1 MERILSSG
9 LSVQPAQA
17 ASGRPLKYAA
27 IGLALATSLLAGCAT
42 NNPQDPLEPYN
53 RAMFKINQNV
63 DKAVLK
69 PVATGYKDVVPIP
82 MRKGVTN
89 FFGNLGDVWSMAND
103 FAQGHVVEGLNGFMR
118 VGVNT
123 VFGVLGVLDISSE
136 MGLYK
141 QPNDFGL
148 TLARYG
154 IGSSPYFVIPL
165 LGPSTI
171 RDAAGTGV
179 AIYYAPFNY
188 TTNNAAVRNSAAVL
202 QLVNTRANM
211 LSTTALLEQIALDPY
226 VFTRDAFMQQRKS
239 QVKAVRSEGI
249 LSPGPLDS
257 GGNYSDA
264 DAAGDV
270 SDTMDSGAQAQPA
283 PAPAPAISPANTPQQ
298 APSSPAAPSV
308 SPTASPAASAAR
320 P

>member
-1 MERILSSG
+1 MLTTG
-9 LSVQPAQA
+9 LSNRPNAQV
-17 ASGRPLKYAA
+17 SPTRPLRHAA
-27 IGLALATSLLAGCAT
+27 LGLALAASLLAGCAT

-53 RAMFKINQNV
+53 RTMFKINQNV

-69 PVATGYKDVVPIP
+69 PVATGYKNVEPSPV
-82 MRKGVTN
+82 RKGVTN

-123 VFGVLGVLDISSE
+123 VFGLFGVLDISSE

-154 IGSSPYFVIPL
+154 IGSGPYFIIPV

-179 AIYYAPFNY
+179 GIYYSPLNY
-188 TTNNAAVRNSAAVL
+188 ATTNDVALRNSGTAL
-202 QLVNTRANM
+202 QLVNTRAN
-211 LSTTALLEQIALDPY
+211 LLNTTALLEQIALDPY
-226 VFTRDAFMQQRKS
+226 VFTRDAYLQQRKS
-239 QVKAVRSEGI
+239 QVRAVRSEGI
-249 LSPGPLDS
+249 LSPGPVD
-257 GGNYSDA
+257 GDGEYADPGPPDA
-264 DAAGDV
+264 D
-270 SDTMDSGAQAQPA
+270 DTGNA
-283 PAPAPAISPANTPQQ
+283 T
-298 APSSPAAPSV
+298 PAAVPTER
-308 SPTASPAASAAR
+308 PTAASSVPQAAASAAH

>member
-1 MERILSSG
+1 M
-9 LSVQPAQA
+9 
-17 ASGRPLKYAA
+17 
-27 IGLALATSLLAGCAT
+27 
-42 NNPQDPLEPYN
+42 EPYN

-82 MRKGVTN
+82 VRKGVTN

-123 VFGVLGVLDISSE
+123 VFGVFGVLDISTE

-154 IGSSPYFVIPL
+154 IDSGPYFVMPL

-179 AIYYAPFNY
+179 GIYYAPFNY
-188 TTNNAAVRNSAAVL
+188 TTNNAAVRNSATVL
-202 QLVNTRANM
+202 QLVNTRANL

-226 VFTRDAFMQQRKS
+226 VFTRDAYLQQRRS

-257 GGNYSDA
+257 GGDDA
-264 DAAGDV
+264 DADAVGQD
-270 SDTMDSGAQAQPA
+270 SNAMDKRGSSRAHIKLCGQSRHAPQRDTLIPSGALEFAHGKPGCFGRA
-283 PAPAPAISPANTPQQ
+283 SLTL
-298 APSSPAAPSV
+298 SSVALL
-308 SPTASPAASAAR
+308 AR
-320 P
+320 

>member
-1 MERILSSG
+1 MERKVTSV
-9 LSVQPAQA
+9 LSVQTAQV
-17 ASGRPLKYAA
+17 SPGRLFQCTA
-27 IGLALATSLLAGCAT
+27 IGLALATGLLAGCAT
-42 NNPQDPLEPYN
+42 NNPQDPLQPYN

-69 PVATGYKDVVPIP
+69 PVAKGYKDVVPIP
-82 MRKGVTN
+82 VRKGVTN

-123 VFGVLGVLDISSE
+123 VFGVFGVLDISSE

-154 IGSSPYFVIPL
+154 IDSGPYFVLPL

-188 TTNNAAVRNSAAVL
+188 TTNNVAVRNSATVL
-202 QLVNTRANM
+202 QLVNTRANL

-226 VFTRDAFMQQRKS
+226 VFTRDAFLQQRKS
-239 QVKAVRSEGI
+239 QVKAVRSEGM

-257 GGNYSDA
+257 GGEYSDA
-264 DAAGDV
+264 EAVGQASNAGD
-270 SDTMDSGAQAQPA
+270 SGTQAESIPTAAISSATPSQEA
-283 PAPAPAISPANTPQQ
+283 PAT
-298 APSSPAAPSV
+298 PSV
-308 SPTASPAASAAR
+308 SPMASPAASVVR

>member
-1 MERILSSG
+1 L
-9 LSVQPAQA
+9 
-17 ASGRPLKYAA
+17 
-27 IGLALATSLLAGCAT
+27 GLALAASLLAGCAT

-63 DKAVLK
+63 DRAVLK
-69 PVATGYKDVVPIP
+69 PVATGYKNVVPSP
-82 MRKGVTN
+82 VRKGVTN

-123 VFGVLGVLDISSE
+123 VFGLFGVLDISSE

-154 IGSSPYFVIPL
+154 IGSGPYFIMPI

-171 RDAAGTGV
+171 RDAAGTGIG
-179 AIYYAPFNY
+179 IYYSPLNDA
-188 TTNNAAVRNSAAVL
+188 TTNNVALRNSGTAL
-202 QLVNTRANM
+202 QLVNTRAN
-211 LSTTALLEQIALDPY
+211 LLNTTALLEQIALDPY
-226 VFTRDAFMQQRKS
+226 VFTRDAYMQQRKS
-239 QVKAVRSEGI
+239 QVRAVRTEGI
-249 LSPGPLDS
+249 LSPGPVD
-257 GGNYSDA
+257 GDGEYADPGPADA
-264 DAAGDV
+264 DDAGKAAPDALTAPPAAG
-270 SDTMDSGAQAQPA
+270 SASAPRTAASSAAQSAVLHTAHP
-283 PAPAPAISPANTPQQ
+283 I
-298 APSSPAAPSV
+298 AAPTG
-308 SPTASPAASAAR
+308 PQTAASAAR